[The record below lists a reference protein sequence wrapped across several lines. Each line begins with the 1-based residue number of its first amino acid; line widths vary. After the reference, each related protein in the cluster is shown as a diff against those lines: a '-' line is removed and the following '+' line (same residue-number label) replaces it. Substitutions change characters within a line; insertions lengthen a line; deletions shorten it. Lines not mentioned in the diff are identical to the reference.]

1 MFLSS
6 VQFATQVLRIF
17 NESVLPK
24 NINRTYSF
32 LFGDFWGDPRDADT
46 LFDLIMDL
54 VTRGHK
60 VYALRNE
67 INGTEMFQE
76 HMASIRYNS
85 TEWRRNK
92 WLQEYWKKYF
102 NCTDGVLCN
111 VSQLNCTDKS
121 RDASQFNCTD
131 MPCNAS
137 QFNCSDTPC
146 NASQFNYTDTPCNA
160 SQFNCTE
167 TACNPSQS
175 LPPIYRPILRN
186 YKALLVMD
194 GVSLI
199 RKFVV
204 DDTEKY
210 PNISRR
216 QLNIEIN
223 YGLADYSKNITVQSN
238 LTGNTFIYGIPKSSL
253 WIQPI
258 EWQFKIIELYS
269 WNSTCNDLDYA
280 IWTIGGDGHT
290 NSSGSLNLFD
300 HNAGNGNQ
308 SDNTNATLATDLGTN
323 ESKQR
328 PAVFGI
334 CPTIPPPLPTSTVTD
349 DPCDPDKLHGMVGL
363 IVVVLILLIVVCL
376 IYYCHETGGISG
388 VKHLLRSIGK
398 DILIVVTVFSI
409 IISFWITFGD
419 EALDCDSRADDFLV
433 SLSNGICFSVLLIY
447 LVCRRF
453 ENRLWKLCLKIFG
466 FIILVVVQIVLSAVA
481 HLDDVDEDTNNTAVK
496 HCFDERSKS
505 VSVGSYLFGGIILL
519 GCIAFVFI
527 DVCCKRD
534 EEDQHIGFVDVIK
547 TVIAVALGI
556 LYIVA
561 LVFVLFVDES
571 KCIEH
576 GQFFI
581 LLALFP
587 AIMGL
592 LAATISTFTEIYAQR
607 RHRRNMAM
615 AIQSEFLVNLQYF
628 PP

>member
-1 MFLSS
+1 
-6 VQFATQVLRIF
+6 
-17 NESVLPK
+17 
-24 NINRTYSF
+24 
-32 LFGDFWGDPRDADT
+32 
-46 LFDLIMDL
+46 MD
-54 VTRGHK
+54 
-60 VYALRNE
+60 
-67 INGTEMFQE
+67 
-76 HMASIRYNS
+76 
-85 TEWRRNK
+85 
-92 WLQEYWKKYF
+92 
-102 NCTDGVLCN
+102 
-111 VSQLNCTDKS
+111 
-121 RDASQFNCTD
+121 
-131 MPCNAS
+131 
-137 QFNCSDTPC
+137 
-146 NASQFNYTDTPCNA
+146 
-160 SQFNCTE
+160 
-167 TACNPSQS
+167 
-175 LPPIYRPILRN
+175 
-186 YKALLVMD
+186 
-194 GVSLI
+194 
-199 RKFVV
+199 
-204 DDTEKY
+204 
-210 PNISRR
+210 
-216 QLNIEIN
+216 
-223 YGLADYSKNITVQSN
+223 YG
-238 LTGNTFIYGIPKSSL
+238 
-253 WIQPI
+253 
-258 EWQFKIIELYS
+258 
-269 WNSTCNDLDYA
+269 
-280 IWTIGGDGHT
+280 IWTIGGDGLT
-290 NSSGSLNLFD
+290 NSSGSLILFD

-308 SDNTNATLATDLGTN
+308 SDNSNATLATDLGTN

-328 PAVFGI
+328 PAVFGA
-334 CPTIPPPLPTSTVTD
+334 CPTTPPPLPTSTATD

-376 IYYCHETGGISG
+376 IYYCGGISE

-447 LVCRRF
+447 LACRRF

-592 LAATISTFTEIYAQR
+592 LAATISTFTEIYEQR
-607 RHRRNMAM
+607 RHQRNMAM
-615 AIQSEFLVNLQYF
+615 DIQSEFLVNLQYF